1 METHK
6 IEFYP
11 SRGTGAEEK
20 RIYKLLGQAWPIQPI
35 INFKPDWYKNLGR
48 TYQHHSSQGMKTHP
62 TAKSCPGIFDY
73 MRAGYIVPMWCD
85 IQFKFSEEN
94 NKRCDIAVTETIYK
108 NVPNLV
114 RQHEYQQVKDAPFLE
129 GGCSTLVKL
138 NSPWYVNVPKGVSLL
153 IASPFYHINNDFTVI
168 PGIIDADLEH
178 LPNKE
183 VNCFIKLNKPNVT
196 IKLNQGQPLLQ
207 IIPFVR
213 TDYEFENNVPLEIE
227 GEQELDIMNIKFK
240 TKMVDQ
246 EHDPIKKLQT
256 NRTPKNYNVKQG

>member
-138 NSPWYVNVPKGVSLL
+138 
-153 IASPFYHINNDFTVI
+153 I
-168 PGIIDADLEH
+168 
-178 LPNKE
+178 
-183 VNCFIKLNKPNVT
+183 
-196 IKLNQGQPLLQ
+196 
-207 IIPFVR
+207 
-213 TDYEFENNVPLEIE
+213 
-227 GEQELDIMNIKFK
+227 
-240 TKMVDQ
+240 
-246 EHDPIKKLQT
+246 
-256 NRTPKNYNVKQG
+256 

>member
-20 RIYKLLGQAWPIQPI
+20 RIYKLLGQAWPVQPI
-35 INFKPDWYKNLGR
+35 INFKPDWYRNLGR
-48 TYQHHSSQGMKTHP
+48 TYQLPSSQGMKTHP
-62 TAKSCPGIFDY
+62 TVQSCPGIFDY

-85 IQFKFSEEN
+85 IQFKFSKEN
-94 NKRCDIAVTETIYK
+94 NKRWDASCAEIIVKYLPNMVTK
-108 NVPNLV
+108 
-114 RQHEYQQVKDAPFLE
+114 HEYQQVEGAHFLE

-213 TDYEFENNVPLEIE
+213 TDYEFENNVPIEIE